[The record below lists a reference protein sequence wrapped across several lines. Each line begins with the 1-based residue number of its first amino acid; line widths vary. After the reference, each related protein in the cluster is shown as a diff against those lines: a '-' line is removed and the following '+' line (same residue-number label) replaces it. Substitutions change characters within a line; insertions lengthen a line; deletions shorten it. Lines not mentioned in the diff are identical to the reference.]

1 MVSTATIIAL
11 ACFKY
16 YLVPS
21 IAIFS
26 LCIIG
31 WAEWKVQERSR
42 KLAIEVYILSVF
54 LLLNALLFV
63 ALALPFACFCCETL

>member
-1 MVSTATIIAL
+1 MDGGALPTPTIVAL

-21 IAIFS
+21 IAILS

-31 WAEWKVQERSR
+31 WTEWKVQERSR
-42 KLAIEVYILSVF
+42 RLAVEVYLLSAF
-54 LLLNALLFV
+54 LLLNALIFTV
-63 ALALPFACFCCETL
+63 MAIP